1 MGIFSKVKGTLNKWS
16 QELTNAFSSEPID
29 DLFWEELEEELLA
42 GDVGLDT
49 TEKLLEQLRNI
60 MEQEGIAT
68 RNKLKNAFKKLL
80 CEMLN
85 AVPNMGTPLAETAK
99 PSVYVF
105 IGVNGSGKTTTC
117 GKLAHQL
124 TQRGK
129 KVILAAADTFRAA
142 AIEQLEQWG
151 DRAHVRVVAQ
161 EQGSDPA
168 AVIFDAISSAK
179 ATNADVVIADT
190 AGRLHNKSNLM
201 EELGKVTRVI
211 KREIPDGPAE
221 VLIVLDAVTGQNG
234 FIQAETFNKIMPITG
249 VVLTKF
255 DNTAK
260 GGIVL
265 AIADRLKLPIR
276 YVGLGEGIDDL
287 KLFNSEEFVDYLLD
301 AEERERDEF

>member
-1 MGIFSKVKGTLNKWS
+1 MGIFSKVTGTLNRWS
-16 QELTNAFSSEPID
+16 QELTNAFSSEPVD
-29 DLFWEELEEELLA
+29 DLFWEELEDELIS

-49 TEKLLEQLRNI
+49 TEKLIDQLKTI
-60 MEQEGIAT
+60 MAEDRIAT
-68 RNKLKNAFKKLL
+68 RKGLKNAFKKLL
-80 CEMLN
+80 CDMLDS
-85 AVPNMGTPLAETAK
+85 VPNMGKPLAQATR
-99 PSVYVF
+99 PSVYIF

-124 TQRGK
+124 TESGK
-129 KVILAAADTFRAA
+129 KVILAAADTYRAA

-151 DRAHVRVVAQ
+151 ERCKVRVVAQ
-161 EQGSDPA
+161 EQGSDSA

-190 AGRLHNKSNLM
+190 AGRLHTKSNLM
-201 EELGKVTRVI
+201 EELGKITRVLT
-211 KREIPDGPAE
+211 RELSEDGAE

-234 FIQAETFNKIMPITG
+234 FVQAETFNKIMPITG

-265 AIADRLKLPIR
+265 AIADRLRLPIR

-287 KLFNSEEFVDYLLD
+287 KVFNAKEFVDYLLD
-301 AEERERDEF
+301 AEERKREEI

>member
-1 MGIFSKVKGTLNKWS
+1 MGVFSKITGTLNKWS
-16 QELTNAFSSEPID
+16 QELTNAFSSEPVD
-29 DLFWEELEEELLA
+29 DLFWEELEDELLA

-49 TEKLLEQLRNI
+49 TEKLLDQLRTI

-68 RNKLKNAFKKLL
+68 RKKLKSAFKNLL
-80 CEMLN
+80 CKMLT
-85 AVPNMGTPLAETAK
+85 AVPNMGHPLSETVK

-124 TQRGK
+124 TQKGK

-151 DRAHVRVVAQ
+151 ERAHVRVVAQ

-201 EELGKVTRVI
+201 EELGKVTRII
-211 KREIPDGPAE
+211 KREIPEGPAE

-287 KLFNSEEFVDYLLD
+287 KVFNPEEFVDYLLD

>member
-1 MGIFSKVKGTLNKWS
+1 MGIFSKVTGTLSRWS
-16 QELTNAFSSEPID
+16 QELTNAFSSEPVD
-29 DLFWEELEEELLA
+29 DLFWEELEDELIS

-49 TEKLLEQLRNI
+49 TEKLIDQLKTI
-60 MEQEGIAT
+60 MAEKRIAT
-68 RNKLKNAFKKLL
+68 RQGLKNAFKKLL
-80 CEMLN
+80 CDMLES
-85 AVPNMGTPLAETAK
+85 VPKMGKPLAQATK
-99 PSVYVF
+99 PSVYIF

-124 TQRGK
+124 TASGK
-129 KVILAAADTFRAA
+129 KVILAAADTYRAA

-151 DRAHVRVVAQ
+151 ERSKVRVVAQ
-161 EQGSDPA
+161 EQGSDSA

-179 ATNADVVIADT
+179 ATNADAVIADT

-201 EELGKVTRVI
+201 EELGKITRVLA
-211 KREIPDGPAE
+211 REIPEQGTE

-234 FIQAETFNKIMPITG
+234 FAQAETFNKIMPITG

-265 AIADRLKLPIR
+265 AIADRLRLPIR

-287 KLFNSEEFVDYLLD
+287 KVFNAKEFVDYLLD
-301 AEERERDEF
+301 AEERKREEI